1 MEDLNIVALYWERNQ
16 QAIEETERQYG
27 KLCHHIAYRI
37 LENREEAEECVN
49 DTFLRAWNTIPPQ
62 RPTHLGAF
70 LGKITRC
77 LALDRY
83 RQNTAQKR
91 GGSHVTL
98 LLDELAECTPS
109 CETVADDLQLKDL
122 LNRFLGSLSAVSRRL
137 FVLRYWYAYSTEEIG
152 KMEGIRPKTV
162 ATSLFRTREKL
173 KQFLQEEGV
182 TV

>member
-70 LGKITRC
+70 L
-77 LALDRY
+77 A
-83 RQNTAQKR
+83 NKR
-91 GGSHVTL
+91 
-98 LLDELAECTPS
+98 
-109 CETVADDLQLKDL
+109 
-122 LNRFLGSLSAVSRRL
+122 
-137 FVLRYWYAYSTEEIG
+137 
-152 KMEGIRPKTV
+152 
-162 ATSLFRTREKL
+162 
-173 KQFLQEEGV
+173 
-182 TV
+182 